1 MKFASRLDQVPPY
14 LFVEISRK
22 IAEKKA
28 QGVEVI
34 SFGIGD
40 PDIPTPDHVIERLR
54 ETALDP
60 PNHRYPETD
69 GLPEFRRA
77 AADWYQRRFGISVDA
92 DKEVLPLIGAKE
104 GIGHA
109 ALCFLDPGDVALVP
123 DPGYPVYSVGTW
135 FAGGECH
142 WLPLLQENGWLPD
155 LDAIPDE
162 VAQKAKVL
170 WLNYPNNPTG
180 AITDIGYFE
189 RVVEYAIAHEIAV
202 MHDASYT
209 EVAYDGYK
217 PISFLQVPGAMEV
230 GLEFHSL
237 SKSYNMTGWRVGMAV
252 GNADMIAALMV
263 VKSNLDSGIPQAVQ
277 HMGIEALKSPL
288 EAMDGRNAVYQ
299 GRRDRVVKV
308 LRDIGLYVDPPKA
321 SLYVW
326 ARVPEGYTS
335 AEFTS
340 LLLEER
346 DLVVTPGTG
355 YGRYGE
361 GYIRLSLT
369 IAEEDLVRGLD
380 RLATW
385 EIPPPS
391 SSGV

>member
-1 MKFASRLDQVPPY
+1 MKFAKRLDTVPPY

-22 IAEKKA
+22 IAAKKRE
-28 QGVEVI
+28 GIEVI

-40 PDIPTPDHVIERLR
+40 PDIPTPTKVVEELR
-54 ETALDP
+54 RTSLDS

-69 GLPEFRRA
+69 GLPEFRNA
-77 AADWYQRRFGISVDA
+77 VADWYNKRFGITVDA

-109 ALCFLDPGDVALVP
+109 SLCFINPGDIALVP

-142 WLPLLQENGWLPD
+142 WMPLIEENGWLPD
-155 LDAIPDE
+155 LSAIPSD
-162 VAQKAKVL
+162 VAAKSKVM

-180 AITDIGYFE
+180 AVADEGYLKE
-189 RVVEYAIAHEIAV
+189 VVEFAKANDIAV
-202 MHDASYT
+202 MHDACYT

-217 PISFLQVPGAMEV
+217 PLSFLEIPGAMEV

-252 GNADMIAALMV
+252 GNSEMIDALMV
-263 VKSNLDSGIPQAVQ
+263 VKSNLDSGIPNAVQ
-277 HMGIEALKSPL
+277 YMGIEAMNIT
-288 EAMDGRNAVYQ
+288 EEEIDERNSIYQ
-299 GRRDRVVKV
+299 GRRDRVVETLNK
-308 LRDIGLYVDPPKA
+308 IGLEVEPPKA

-326 ARVPEGYTS
+326 VRIPDGYSS
-335 AEFTS
+335 AEFAE

-346 DLVVTPGTG
+346 DVVVTAGNG
-355 YGRYGE
+355 YGPSGE
-361 GYIRLSLT
+361 GYVRLSLT
-369 IAEEDLVRGLD
+369 ISESDLNEGL
-380 RLATW
+380 RRIEGW
-385 EIPPPS
+385 KIPKKI
-391 SSGV
+391 

>member
-1 MKFASRLDQVPPY
+1 MKFAKRLDTVPPY

-22 IAEKKA
+22 IAAKKRE
-28 QGVEVI
+28 GIEVI

-40 PDIPTPDHVIERLR
+40 PDIPTPTKVVEELR
-54 ETALDP
+54 RTSLDS

-69 GLPEFRRA
+69 GLPEFRNAVA
-77 AADWYQRRFGISVDA
+77 AWYNKRFGITVDA

-109 ALCFLDPGDVALVP
+109 SLCFINPGDIALVP

-142 WLPLLQENGWLPD
+142 WMPLIEENGWLPD
-155 LDAIPDE
+155 LSAIPPD
-162 VAQKAKVL
+162 VAAKSKVM

-180 AITDIGYFE
+180 AVADEGYLKE
-189 RVVEYAIAHEIAV
+189 VVEFAKANDIAV
-202 MHDASYT
+202 MHDACYT

-217 PISFLQVPGAMEV
+217 PLSFLEIPGAMEV

-252 GNADMIAALMV
+252 GNSEMIDALMV
-263 VKSNLDSGIPQAVQ
+263 VKSNLDSGIPNAVQ
-277 HMGIEALKSPL
+277 YMGIEAMNIT
-288 EAMDGRNAVYQ
+288 EEEIDERNSIYQ
-299 GRRDRVVKV
+299 ARRDRVVETLNK
-308 LRDIGLYVDPPKA
+308 IGLEVEPPKA

-326 ARVPEGYTS
+326 VRIPDGYSS
-335 AEFTS
+335 AEFAE

-346 DLVVTPGTG
+346 DVVVTAGNG
-355 YGRYGE
+355 YGPSGE
-361 GYIRLSLT
+361 GYVRLSLT
-369 IAEEDLVRGLD
+369 ISESDLNEGL
-380 RLATW
+380 RRIEGW
-385 EIPPPS
+385 KIPKKI
-391 SSGV
+391 